1 MTYLAAAFVAV
12 WLFVT
17 IYLVIIGWRQHKLE
31 QEMRTLQETLAEQAE
46 QRSAGKNS

>member
-31 QEMRTLQETLAEQAE
+31 QEMRTLHETLAEQI
-46 QRSAGKNS
+46 GKRTQGEAS